1 MLIDAVPDNSQVPP
15 VPTGSDGALG
25 PALLALLLPT
35 VPPVTDASLI
45 VPVLHGDS
53 AAEPLLSFLAPPDPD
68 PEPDPWS
75 PAPVPP
81 ILVDP
86 PRVQLLAV
94 RAGYRTPIAL
104 FHSALVESTEES
116 FDAGSADVTVAADD
130 PSWALISD
138 LKDVEWQVGYAGGLE
153 WSGVSG
159 PPVDTGGGRVRLP
172 LAGPGSVLDE
182 TTLGEVEQR
191 DFYGGTGRFNTG
203 IGGWFKDEDPTD
215 DFESTSILAL
225 RHAPGEGWEGGGAL
239 QVIGVG
245 YIFGPW
251 VTLPGH
257 PGKIRRPQGSVM
269 AKVPSGTLTVET
281 QVKDGDDLY
290 AYDVTLEWSAVIEP
304 NTAWQGPVV
313 SVANLPGGGAAVRIA
328 LYVESKD
335 WCTVD
340 LARIQWAT
348 LTGSTVPIDLA
359 NYPAI
364 VMRDAQSAE
373 YAGARWGIAVSVDSL
388 AGSSDRLVWGHAD
401 DHPVGSILQALAER
415 SDGPDIWVDRYW
427 TMHVARRRGTIR
439 NDIALDNNTVLAPEW
454 AEDVG
459 ASIDELRVL
468 TDFGSG
474 ATRVVSAHGSGG
486 RPGRK
491 IRQIVR
497 ADKGQRLD
505 AADRW
510 GAGLFARQ
518 ALPQRTAT
526 VRVRLSDGRALNVGD
541 TVQVALYQGSR
552 SWVGWVRIF
561 AIRKLYSED
570 LAELQ
575 VGVDNS

>member
-1 MLIDAVPDNSQVPP
+1 MLIGAVPDYSSVPP

-35 VPPVTDASLI
+35 VPPVVDASAMA
-45 VPVLHGDS
+45 PVTHGQT
-53 AAEPLLSFLAPPDPD
+53 ATEPLLSFLAPPP
-68 PEPDPWS
+68 PPPPPDPWD
-75 PAPVPP
+75 PPEVPP
-81 ILVDP
+81 VLTIP

-104 FHSALVESTEES
+104 FHSAEIEATEES
-116 FDAGSADVTVAADD
+116 FDAGSADVTVSAYD
-130 PSWALISD
+130 PAWALISD
-138 LKDVEWQVGYAGGLE
+138 LKDVEWQVGYDGVLE

-159 PPVDTGGGRVRLP
+159 PPIDTTGGRVRLP

-191 DFYGGTGRFNTG
+191 DFYGGAGRFNGG
-203 IGGWFKDEDPTD
+203 IAGWFKDDDPGD
-215 DFESTSILAL
+215 DFESTSILAC
-225 RHAPGEGWEGGGAL
+225 RYAPGEGWEGSGAL

-257 PGKIRRPQGSVM
+257 PGRIRNPQGSVM
-269 AKVPSGTLTVET
+269 AKVPSGVVIVET

-290 AYDVTLEWSAVIEP
+290 RYEVTQERAAVIEAD
-304 NTAWQGPVV
+304 TGWQGPVG
-313 SVANLPGGGAAVRIA
+313 SVGNLPGGGGQVRIG
-328 LYVESKD
+328 LYVESQD
-335 WCTVD
+335 WCTID
-340 LARIQWAT
+340 FARIQWAT
-348 LTGSTVPIDLA
+348 LSGSTVPIDLSA
-359 NYPAI
+359 YPGI

-373 YAGARWGIAVSVDSL
+373 YGGARWGISVAVDSL
-388 AGSSDRLVWGHAD
+388 ANSSDRLVWGHAD
-401 DHPVGSILQALAER
+401 DHPIGSILQTLSER

-427 TMHVARRRGTIR
+427 TMHVAARRGRPR
-439 NDIALDNNTVLAPEW
+439 NDIVLNNTTVLAPEW

-486 RPGRK
+486 RAGRK

-497 ADKGQRLD
+497 ADKGQTLD
-505 AADRW
+505 GADRW
-510 GAGLFARQ
+510 GAGLFSRQ
-518 ALPQRTAT
+518 SLPQRTAT
-526 VRVRLSDGRALNVGD
+526 LRVPLALGRQLEVGD
-541 TVQVALYQGSR
+541 TLPVALYDGYR
-552 SWVGWVRIF
+552 GWNGWVRIF
-561 AIRKLYSED
+561 SIRKVYAQSV
-570 LAELQ
+570 AEVA